1 MEQGKWKKR
10 GEYWPMDPPWPRGTE
25 RDAIER
31 DHLHELRRLE
41 EELRRRYTQT
51 NQPPHTIDREHLVH
65 LFRAMPKEGLV
76 ALLQAL
82 VALRLDGIEL
92 DPWLEQFLTRLTKD
106 VVQPQEE
113 VT

>member
-1 MEQGKWKKR
+1 MEWGKWKKR
-10 GEYWPMDPPWPRGTE
+10 GEYWPMDPPWPRVTE
-25 RDAIER
+25 RDAIEQ
-31 DHLHELRRLE
+31 DHMRELRRLE
-41 EELRRRYTQT
+41 EELRRQYTQAS
-51 NQPPHTIDREHLVH
+51 QLSYTISHEHLVH